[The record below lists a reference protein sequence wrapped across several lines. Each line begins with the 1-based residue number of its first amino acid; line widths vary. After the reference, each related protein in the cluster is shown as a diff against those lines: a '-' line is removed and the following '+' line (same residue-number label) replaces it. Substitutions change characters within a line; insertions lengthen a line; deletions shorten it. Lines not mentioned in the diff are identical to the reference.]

1 MSILH
6 PIFRYKS
13 TQNSY
18 IMIKILRLCLLAVLA
33 LIISVNTSVA
43 QTDLSY
49 YLPEGVR
56 YNPEIP
62 TPKSYLG
69 YEVGEW
75 HVEHDKLVG
84 YMKLLSEASD
94 RVTFEIIGRTYENR
108 PLVHITITSPSN
120 HSRLEDIRRNHIA
133 KTYPDQTGS
142 SNMTNAP
149 SVVWSGY
156 SVHGNEPSGAN
167 SALLVAYHYAAAMG
181 PEMDDLLS
189 NVVILL
195 DPALNPDG
203 LNRFAH
209 WVNTNRSKN
218 INADPAT
225 REHSETW
232 PGGRSNHYWFDLN
245 RDWLPV
251 QHPES
256 QARLRQFH
264 KWKPNVVLD
273 FHEMGTNATFF
284 FQPGIPSRNNPLTP
298 KRNFELTAEIAKYNA
313 ASLNEIGSLY
323 YTRQSFD
330 DFYYGKGSTYP
341 DGNGSIGILFEQ
353 ASSRGHIQESVNGL
367 VSFPFTIKNQFVASV
382 ASIKASKEMRE
393 TLLGYQKEFYDT
405 AMREAAASPI
415 KAYVFGD
422 QFDAGRTSH
431 MAEMF
436 TRHDIKMFKLA
447 SDLRSGGKEFKAG
460 SAYIIPTN
468 QPQYRLITA
477 MFERRTSFV
486 DSLFYDISAWTIP
499 LGYGMPF
506 SELGSSEYRS
516 NLQGDQV
523 TTVTWNTGQVVGR
536 SDYAY
541 LFEWDEYY
549 APRLLNS
556 LMQRGLMARVAT
568 SELKISTSQGMKDFT
583 YGTVMI
589 PITNQPNT
597 SAEIYSML
605 EEYAARDGVTVY
617 GVSTGLVESGI
628 DLGSSSFSVVTNPK
642 TLMLV
647 GAGVNSGSAGEIWHL
662 LDQRFDMSLALV
674 ETSAIARV
682 DLNKYTV
689 LVMAAG
695 NYGSLGANGVER
707 IQNWVRGGGTLIAI
721 ESAMAWAASNNLLNV
736 KNKSREGR
744 NEDPTSMP
752 EYSNMTAARAGGSIP
767 GTIFEAQI
775 DLTHP
780 LGYGYN
786 YRNFSI
792 FKANNIILENTTNP
806 YASPVRYTN
815 RPLQA
820 GYASV
825 QNQQLLAGSPAVVV
839 SSAGSGRVIGIVDD
853 PNFRA
858 FWQGTN
864 KMFFNAMFFGGTIS
878 GGATADEEEALDAGD
893 DMDN

>member
-1 MSILH
+1 M
-6 PIFRYKS
+6 
-13 TQNSY
+13 
-18 IMIKILRLCLLAVLA
+18 LAVLA
-33 LIISVNTSVA
+33 LCVSVSAGMA

-56 YNPEIP
+56 YNPDIP

-84 YMKLLSEASD
+84 YMQLLAQVSD
-94 RVTFEIIGRTYENR
+94 RVTIEIIGRTYEQR
-108 PLVHITITSPSN
+108 PLVHLTITSAANQSRIEQIRQN
-120 HSRLEDIRRNHIA
+120 HVA
-133 KTYPDQTGS
+133 KTYPDQSGS
-142 SNMTNAP
+142 SELQNAP
-149 SVVWSGY
+149 SVVWAGY
-156 SVHGNEPSGAN
+156 SVHGNEPSAAN
-167 SALLVAYHYAAAMG
+167 AALLVAYHLAAATG
-181 PEMDDLLS
+181 PEADAILN
-189 NVVILL
+189 NVVVLL
-195 DPALNPDG
+195 DPVLNPDG

-209 WVNTNRSKN
+209 WVNSNRSKN

-225 REHSETW
+225 REHNETW
-232 PGGRSNHYWFDLN
+232 PGGRTNHYWFDLN

-256 QARLRQFH
+256 QARIRQFH

-273 FHEMGTNATFF
+273 FHEMGTNSTFF
-284 FQPGIPSRNNPLTP
+284 FQPGIPTRNNPLTP

-313 ASLNEIGSLY
+313 AGMDEIGSLY

-367 VSFPFTIKNQFVASV
+367 VTFPFTIKNQFRASL
-382 ASIKASKEMRE
+382 ASLKASSEMRQSLN
-393 TLLGYQKEFYDT
+393 TYQKEFYDT

-422 QFDAGRTSH
+422 QFDAGRTAH

-436 TRHDIKMFKLA
+436 TFHDIKMYELA
-447 SDLRSGGKEFKAG
+447 SDLRSGGNEFKAG
-460 SAYIIPTN
+460 SAFIIPTN
-468 QPQYRLITA
+468 QPQFRLITA
-477 MFERRTSFV
+477 MFERRTSFE

-506 SELGSSEYRS
+506 AELGAGEYRQ
-516 NLQGDQV
+516 NLLGSQV
-523 TTVTWNTGQVVGR
+523 SSVNWKRGQVVGR

-541 LFEWDEYY
+541 VFEWDEYY
-549 APRLLNS
+549 APRLLSS

-568 SELKISTSQGMKDFT
+568 SEFRLPTTQGVRDFT
-583 YGTVMI
+583 YGTIMI
-589 PITNQPNT
+589 PVAQQSVP
-597 SAEIYSML
+597 SSDIYAMMQ
-605 EEYAARDGVTVY
+605 EYAARDGVTVY
-617 GVSTGLVESGI
+617 GVNTGLVETGI
-628 DLGSSSFSVVTNPK
+628 DLGSPSFALVTNPN
-642 TLMLV
+642 TLLLV
-647 GAGVNSGSAGEIWHL
+647 GSGVNAGSAGEIWHL
-662 LDQRFDMSLALV
+662 LDQRFDMPLALV
-674 ETSAIARV
+674 ETSAFGRV
-682 DLNKYTV
+682 DLSKYTV
-689 LVMAAG
+689 LIMAAG
-695 NYGSLGANGVER
+695 NYGSLGANGTER
-707 IQNWVRGGGTLIAI
+707 IQSWVRGGGTLIVIENAI
-721 ESAMAWAASNNLLNV
+721 NWAASNNLITV

-744 NEDPTSMP
+744 SEDPRSMP
-752 EYSNMTAARAGGSIP
+752 DYADMGAARAGGSIP
-767 GTIFEAQI
+767 GTIFQAQI

-792 FKANNIILENTTNP
+792 FKANNIILENTPNP

-825 QNQQLLAGSPAVVV
+825 QNQQLVAGAPAVVV

-864 KMFFNAMFFGGTIS
+864 KMFFNAMFFGRTIS
-878 GGATADEEEALDAGD
+878 GGATADEEEAVDAD
-893 DMDN
+893 DEMDN

>member
-1 MSILH
+1 M
-6 PIFRYKS
+6 
-13 TQNSY
+13 
-18 IMIKILRLCLLAVLA
+18 LAVLA
-33 LIISVNTSVA
+33 LCVSVNAGMA

-56 YNPEIP
+56 YNPDIP

-84 YMKLLSEASD
+84 YMQLLAQVSD
-94 RVTFEIIGRTYENR
+94 RVTIEIIGRTYEQR
-108 PLVHITITSPSN
+108 PLVHLTITSAANQSRIEQIRQN
-120 HSRLEDIRRNHIA
+120 HVA
-133 KTYPDQTGS
+133 KTYPDQSGS
-142 SNMTNAP
+142 SELQNAP
-149 SVVWSGY
+149 SVVWAGY
-156 SVHGNEPSGAN
+156 NVHGNEPSAAN
-167 SALLVAYHYAAAMG
+167 AALLVAYHLAAATG
-181 PEMDDLLS
+181 PEIDALLN
-189 NVVILL
+189 NVVVLL
-195 DPALNPDG
+195 DPVLNPDG

-209 WVNTNRSKN
+209 WVNSNRSKN

-225 REHSETW
+225 REHNETW
-232 PGGRSNHYWFDLN
+232 PGGRTNHYWFDLN

-256 QARLRQFH
+256 QARIRQFH

-273 FHEMGTNATFF
+273 FHEMGTNSTFF
-284 FQPGIPSRNNPLTP
+284 FQPGIPTRNNPLTP

-313 ASLNEIGSLY
+313 SGMDEIGSLY

-367 VSFPFTIKNQFVASV
+367 VTFPFTIKNQFRASL
-382 ASIKASKEMRE
+382 ASLKASSEMRQSLN
-393 TLLGYQKEFYDT
+393 TYQKEFYDT

-422 QFDAGRTSH
+422 QFDAGRTAH

-436 TRHDIKMFKLA
+436 TFHDIKMYELA
-447 SDLRSGGKEFKAG
+447 SDLRSGGNEFKAG
-460 SAYIIPTN
+460 SAFIIPTN
-468 QPQYRLITA
+468 QPQFRLITA
-477 MFERRTSFV
+477 MFERRTSFE

-506 SELGSSEYRS
+506 AELGAGEYRQ
-516 NLQGDQV
+516 NLLGSQV
-523 TTVTWNTGQVVGR
+523 SSVNWKRGQVVGR

-541 LFEWDEYY
+541 VFEWDEYY
-549 APRLLNS
+549 APRLLSS

-568 SELKISTSQGMKDFT
+568 SEFRLPTTQGVRDFT
-583 YGTVMI
+583 YGTIMI
-589 PITNQPNT
+589 PVAQQSVP
-597 SAEIYSML
+597 SSDIYAMMQ
-605 EEYAARDGVTVY
+605 EYAARDGVTVY
-617 GVSTGLVESGI
+617 GVNTGLVETGI
-628 DLGSSSFSVVTNPK
+628 DLGSPSFALVTNPN
-642 TLMLV
+642 TLLLV
-647 GAGVNSGSAGEIWHL
+647 GSGVNAGSAGEIWHL
-662 LDQRFDMSLALV
+662 LDQRFDMPLALV
-674 ETSAIARV
+674 ETSAFGRV
-682 DLNKYTV
+682 DLSKYTV
-689 LVMAAG
+689 LIMAAG
-695 NYGSLGANGVER
+695 NYGSLGANGTER
-707 IQNWVRGGGTLIAI
+707 IQSWVRGGGTLIVIENAI
-721 ESAMAWAASNNLLNV
+721 NWAASNNLITV

-744 NEDPTSMP
+744 SEDPRSMP
-752 EYSNMTAARAGGSIP
+752 DYADMGAARAGGSIP
-767 GTIFEAQI
+767 GTIFQAQI

-792 FKANNIILENTTNP
+792 FKANNIILENTPNP

-825 QNQQLLAGSPAVVV
+825 QNQQLVAGAPAVVV

-864 KMFFNAMFFGGTIS
+864 KMFFNAMFFGRTIS
-878 GGATADEEEALDAGD
+878 GGATADEEEAVDAD
-893 DMDN
+893 DEMDN

>member
-1 MSILH
+1 
-6 PIFRYKS
+6 
-13 TQNSY
+13 
-18 IMIKILRLCLLAVLA
+18 MIKTLRFCMLAILA
-33 LIISVNTSVA
+33 LCVNVSAGMA

-56 YNPEIP
+56 YNPDIP

-84 YMKLLSEASD
+84 YMQLLAQVSD
-94 RVTFEIIGRTYENR
+94 RVTIETIGRTYELR
-108 PLVHITITSPSN
+108 PLVHLTITSAAN
-120 HSRLEDIRRNHIA
+120 HARLEQIRQNHIA
-133 KTYPDQTGS
+133 KTYPDQSGTS
-142 SNMTNAP
+142 ELQNAP
-149 SVVWSGY
+149 SVVWAGY
-156 SVHGNEPSGAN
+156 SVHGNEPSAAN
-167 SALLVAYHYAAAMG
+167 AALLVAYHLAAATG
-181 PEMDDLLS
+181 PEIDALLN
-189 NVVILL
+189 NVVVLL
-195 DPALNPDG
+195 DPVLNPDG

-232 PGGRSNHYWFDLN
+232 PGGRTNHYWFDLN

-256 QARLRQFH
+256 QGRIRQFH

-273 FHEMGTNATFF
+273 FHEMGTNSTFF

-313 ASLNEIGSLY
+313 AGMDEIGSLY

-353 ASSRGHIQESVNGL
+353 ASSRGHIQESVNGI
-367 VSFPFTIKNQFVASV
+367 VTFPFTIKNQFRASL
-382 ASIKASKEMRE
+382 ASLKASSEMRQS
-393 TLLGYQKEFYDT
+393 LNAYQKEFYDT

-422 QFDAGRTSH
+422 QFDAGRTAH

-436 TRHDIKMFKLA
+436 TYHDIKMYELA
-447 SDLRSGGKEFKAG
+447 SDLRSGGNEFKAG

-468 QPQYRLITA
+468 QPQFRLITA
-477 MFERRTSFV
+477 MFERRTSFE

-506 SELGSSEYRS
+506 AELGAGEYRQ
-516 NLQGDQV
+516 NLLGNQV
-523 TTVTWNTGQVVGR
+523 NSVNWKRGQVLGR

-541 LFEWDEYY
+541 VFEWDEYY
-549 APRLLNS
+549 APRLLSS

-568 SELKISTSQGMKDFT
+568 SEFRLPTSQGVRDFT
-583 YGTVMI
+583 YGTIMI
-589 PITNQPNT
+589 PVAQQPVP
-597 SAEIYSML
+597 SSDIYAMMQ
-605 EEYAARDGVTVY
+605 EYASRDGVTVY
-617 GVSTGLVESGI
+617 GVNTGLVETGI
-628 DLGSSSFSVVTNPK
+628 DLGSPSFAVVTNPN
-642 TLMLV
+642 TLLLV
-647 GAGVNSGSAGEIWHL
+647 GSGVNAGSAGEIWHL
-662 LDQRFDMSLALV
+662 LDQRFDMPLALV
-674 ETSAIARV
+674 ETSSFGRV

-689 LVMAAG
+689 LIMAAG

-707 IQNWVRGGGTLIAI
+707 IQSWVRGGGTLIAI
-721 ESAMAWAASNNLLNV
+721 ENAVTWAASNNLLTI
-736 KNKSREGR
+736 KNKTREGR
-744 NEDPTSMP
+744 NEDPRSMP
-752 EYSNMTAARAGGSIP
+752 DYADMGAARAGGSIP
-767 GTIFEAQI
+767 GTIFQAQI

-792 FKANNIILENTTNP
+792 FKANNIILENTPNP

-825 QNQQLLAGSPAVVV
+825 QNQQLLASSPAVVV
-839 SSAGSGRVIGIVDD
+839 GAAGSGRVIGIIDD

-864 KMFFNAMFFGGTIS
+864 KMFFNAMFFGRTIS
-878 GGATADEEEALDAGD
+878 GGATADEEEALDAVD
-893 DMDN
+893 EMDN

>member
-1 MSILH
+1 
-6 PIFRYKS
+6 
-13 TQNSY
+13 
-18 IMIKILRLCLLAVLA
+18 MIKTLRLCMLAVLA
-33 LIISVNTSVA
+33 LCVSVSAGMA

-56 YNPEIP
+56 YNPDIP

-84 YMKLLSEASD
+84 YMQLLAQVSD
-94 RVTFEIIGRTYENR
+94 RVTIEIIGRTYEQR
-108 PLVHITITSPSN
+108 PLVHLTITSAANQSRIEQIRQN
-120 HSRLEDIRRNHIA
+120 HVA
-133 KTYPDQTGS
+133 KTYPDQSGS
-142 SNMTNAP
+142 SELQNAP
-149 SVVWSGY
+149 SVVWAGY
-156 SVHGNEPSGAN
+156 SVHGNEPSAAN
-167 SALLVAYHYAAAMG
+167 AALLVAYHLAAATG
-181 PEMDDLLS
+181 PEADAILN
-189 NVVILL
+189 NVVVLL
-195 DPALNPDG
+195 DPVLNPDG

-209 WVNTNRSKN
+209 WVNSNRSKN

-225 REHSETW
+225 REHNETW
-232 PGGRSNHYWFDLN
+232 PGGRTNHYWFDLN

-256 QARLRQFH
+256 QARIRQFH

-273 FHEMGTNATFF
+273 FHEMGTNSTFF
-284 FQPGIPSRNNPLTP
+284 FQPGIPTRNNPLTP

-313 ASLNEIGSLY
+313 AGMDEIGSLY

-367 VSFPFTIKNQFVASV
+367 VTFPFTIKNQFRASL
-382 ASIKASKEMRE
+382 ASLKASSEMRQSLN
-393 TLLGYQKEFYDT
+393 TYQKEFYDT

-422 QFDAGRTSH
+422 QFDAGRTAH

-436 TRHDIKMFKLA
+436 TFHDIKMYELA
-447 SDLRSGGKEFKAG
+447 SDLRSGGNEFKAG
-460 SAYIIPTN
+460 SAFIIPTN
-468 QPQYRLITA
+468 QPQFRLITA
-477 MFERRTSFV
+477 MFERRTSFE

-506 SELGSSEYRS
+506 AELGAGEYRQ
-516 NLQGDQV
+516 NLLGSQV
-523 TTVTWNTGQVVGR
+523 SSVNWKRGQVVGR

-541 LFEWDEYY
+541 VFEWDEYY
-549 APRLLNS
+549 APRLLSS

-568 SELKISTSQGMKDFT
+568 SEFRLPTTQGVRDFT
-583 YGTVMI
+583 YGTIMI
-589 PITNQPNT
+589 PVAQQSVP
-597 SAEIYSML
+597 SSDIYAMMQ
-605 EEYAARDGVTVY
+605 EYAARDGVTVY
-617 GVSTGLVESGI
+617 GVNTGLVETGI
-628 DLGSSSFSVVTNPK
+628 DLGSPSFALVTNPN
-642 TLMLV
+642 TLLLV
-647 GAGVNSGSAGEIWHL
+647 GSGVNAGSAGEIWHL
-662 LDQRFDMSLALV
+662 LDQRFDMPLALV
-674 ETSAIARV
+674 ETSAFGRV
-682 DLNKYTV
+682 DLSKYTV
-689 LVMAAG
+689 LIMAAG
-695 NYGSLGANGVER
+695 NYGSLGANGTER
-707 IQNWVRGGGTLIAI
+707 IQSWVRGGGTLIAI
-721 ESAMAWAASNNLLNV
+721 ESAINWASSNNLITV

-744 NEDPTSMP
+744 SEDARSMP
-752 EYSNMTAARAGGSIP
+752 DYADMGAARAGGSIP
-767 GTIFEAQI
+767 GTIFQAQI

-792 FKANNIILENTTNP
+792 FKANNIILENTPNP

-825 QNQQLLAGSPAVVV
+825 QNQQLVAGAPAVVV

-864 KMFFNAMFFGGTIS
+864 KMFFNAMFFGRTIS
-878 GGATADEEEALDAGD
+878 GGATADEEEAVDAD
-893 DMDN
+893 DEMDN

>member
-1 MSILH
+1 M
-6 PIFRYKS
+6 
-13 TQNSY
+13 
-18 IMIKILRLCLLAVLA
+18 LAVLA
-33 LIISVNTSVA
+33 LCVSVSAGMA

-56 YNPEIP
+56 YNPDIP

-84 YMKLLSEASD
+84 YMQLLAQVSD
-94 RVTFEIIGRTYENR
+94 RVTIEIIGRTYEQR
-108 PLVHITITSPSN
+108 PLVHLTITSAANQSRIEQIRQN
-120 HSRLEDIRRNHIA
+120 HVA
-133 KTYPDQTGS
+133 KTYPDQSGS
-142 SNMTNAP
+142 SELQNAP
-149 SVVWSGY
+149 SVVWAGY
-156 SVHGNEPSGAN
+156 SVHGNEPSAAN
-167 SALLVAYHYAAAMG
+167 AALLVAYHLAAATG
-181 PEMDDLLS
+181 PEADAILN
-189 NVVILL
+189 NVVVLL
-195 DPALNPDG
+195 DPVLNPDG

-209 WVNTNRSKN
+209 WVNSNRSKN

-225 REHSETW
+225 REHNETW
-232 PGGRSNHYWFDLN
+232 PGGRTNHYWFDLN

-256 QARLRQFH
+256 QARIRQFH

-273 FHEMGTNATFF
+273 FHEMGTNSTFF
-284 FQPGIPSRNNPLTP
+284 FQPGIPTRNNPLTP

-313 ASLNEIGSLY
+313 AGMDEIGSLY

-367 VSFPFTIKNQFVASV
+367 VTFPFTIKNQFRASL
-382 ASIKASKEMRE
+382 ASLKASSEMRQSLN
-393 TLLGYQKEFYDT
+393 TYQKEFYDT

-422 QFDAGRTSH
+422 QFDAGRTAH

-436 TRHDIKMFKLA
+436 TFHDIKMYELA
-447 SDLRSGGKEFKAG
+447 SDLRSGGNEFKAG
-460 SAYIIPTN
+460 SAFIIPTN
-468 QPQYRLITA
+468 QPQFRLITA
-477 MFERRTSFV
+477 MFERRTSFE

-506 SELGSSEYRS
+506 AELGAGEYRQ
-516 NLQGDQV
+516 NLLGSQV
-523 TTVTWNTGQVVGR
+523 SSVNWKRGQVVGR

-541 LFEWDEYY
+541 VFEWDEYY
-549 APRLLNS
+549 APRLLSS

-568 SELKISTSQGMKDFT
+568 SEFRLPTTQGVRDFT
-583 YGTVMI
+583 YGTIMI
-589 PITNQPNT
+589 PVAQQSVP
-597 SAEIYSML
+597 SSDIYAMMQ
-605 EEYAARDGVTVY
+605 EYAARDGVTVY
-617 GVSTGLVESGI
+617 GVNTGLVETGI
-628 DLGSSSFSVVTNPK
+628 DLGSPSFALVTNPN
-642 TLMLV
+642 TLLLV
-647 GAGVNSGSAGEIWHL
+647 GSGVNAGSAGEIWHL
-662 LDQRFDMSLALV
+662 LDQRFDMPLALV
-674 ETSAIARV
+674 ETSAFGRV
-682 DLNKYTV
+682 DLSKYTV
-689 LVMAAG
+689 LIMAAG
-695 NYGSLGANGVER
+695 NYGSLGANGTER
-707 IQNWVRGGGTLIAI
+707 IQSWVRGGGTLIAI
-721 ESAMAWAASNNLLNV
+721 ESAINWASSNNLITV

-744 NEDPTSMP
+744 SEDARSMP
-752 EYSNMTAARAGGSIP
+752 DYADMGAARAGGSIP
-767 GTIFEAQI
+767 GTIFQAQI

-792 FKANNIILENTTNP
+792 FKANNIILENTPNP

-825 QNQQLLAGSPAVVV
+825 QNQQLVAGAPAVVV

-864 KMFFNAMFFGGTIS
+864 KMFFNAMFFGRTIS
-878 GGATADEEEALDAGD
+878 GGATADEEEAVDAD
-893 DMDN
+893 DEMDN

>member
-1 MSILH
+1 
-6 PIFRYKS
+6 
-13 TQNSY
+13 
-18 IMIKILRLCLLAVLA
+18 MIKSLRLCLLAVLA
-33 LIISVNTSVA
+33 LCAGINTSIA
-43 QTDLSY
+43 QTELSY

-56 YNPEIP
+56 YNPDIP
-62 TPKSYLG
+62 TPKSFLG

-94 RVTFEIIGRTYENR
+94 RVSFEIIGRTYELR
-108 PLVHITITSPSN
+108 PLIHITITSPAN
-120 HSRLEDIRRNHIA
+120 HARLEEIRRNHVA
-133 KTYPDQTGS
+133 KAYPDQPGTS
-142 SNMTNAP
+142 DLTNAP
-149 SVVWSGY
+149 SVIWSGY
-156 SVHGNEPSGAN
+156 SVHGNEPSAAN
-167 SALLVAYHYAAAMG
+167 AALLVAYHYAAATG
-181 PEMDDLLS
+181 PEIDDLLN

-195 DPALNPDG
+195 DPVLNPDG

-225 REHSETW
+225 REHNETW
-232 PGGRSNHYWFDLN
+232 PGGRTNHYWFDLN

-256 QARLRQFH
+256 QARIRQFH

-273 FHEMGTNATFF
+273 FHEMGTNSTFF

-298 KRNFELTAEIAKYNA
+298 KKNFELTAEIAKYNA
-313 ASLNEIGSLY
+313 SGLNDIGSMY

-353 ASSRGHIQESVNGL
+353 ASSRGHVQESVNGI
-367 VSFPFTIKNQFVASV
+367 VTFPFTIKNQFVASL
-382 ASIKASKEMRE
+382 ASIKASKEMRQS
-393 TLLGYQKEFYDT
+393 LLSYQKEFYDT

-422 QFDAGRTSH
+422 QFDAGRTAH

-436 TRHDIKMFKLA
+436 TYHDIKMYKLA

-477 MFERRTSFV
+477 MFERRTSFE

-506 SELGSSEYRS
+506 AELGAGEYRAS
-516 NLQGDQV
+516 LQGDQV
-523 TTVTWNTGQVVGR
+523 TSVNWNSGQVVGR

-549 APRLLNS
+549 APRMLSS

-568 SELKISTSQGMKDFT
+568 SELRIATTQGMRDFT
-583 YGTVMI
+583 YGTILI
-589 PITNQPNT
+589 PITNQPAT
-597 SAEIYSML
+597 SAEIHAMMQ
-605 EEYAARDGVTVY
+605 EYAARDGVTVY
-617 GVSTGLVESGI
+617 GVGTGLVESGI
-628 DLGSSSFSVVTNPK
+628 DLGSPSFAVVTNPN

-647 GAGVNSGSAGEIWHL
+647 GPGVDSGSAGEIWHL
-662 LDQRFDMSLALV
+662 LDQRFDMPLALV
-674 ETSAIARV
+674 ETSAFGRV
-682 DLNKYTV
+682 DLNKYSV

-721 ESAMAWAASNNLLNV
+721 ESAVNWAASNNMLNV
-736 KNKSREGR
+736 KSKSREGR
-744 NEDPTSMP
+744 SEDPKSMP
-752 EYSNMTAARAGGSIP
+752 DYANMSAARAGGSIP

-820 GYASV
+820 GFASV
-825 QNQQLLAGSPAVVV
+825 QNQSMLAGAPAVVV

-864 KMFFNAMFFGGTIS
+864 KMFFNAMFFGRTIS
-878 GGATADEEEALDAGD
+878 GGATADEEEALDAND